1 MNLESQE
8 ITGYVYVP
16 DKQKLFTG
24 GKVGDR
30 EFINKDIELF
40 ANARPGDLVIKEDK
54 KPPYIVVDHDWITSI
69 ITQWP
74 GKLFKVSILNP
85 LDEKDINTGLVENIW
100 YTRTY
105 GLKIL
110 EELPAEVVFG
120 TNGKEIKNLLSLIQN
135 ITEVQVNQLAE
146 YALEVNRKLYSETWN
161 RWKNFCDG
169 SSSIED
175 YENVIASQSKNSQ
188 VKSPIGIGLS
198 VISNTFYQTVRK
210 LTRDDAL
217 EIDEEGEVC
226 LKAKWTAAGEHFLN
240 AAMSYES
247 NNLLTEQEKNQLRT
261 PVTKVFE
268 NIANF

>member
-1 MNLESQE
+1 MKLESQE

-16 DKQKLFTG
+16 DKQELFTG

-54 KPPYIVVDHDWITSI
+54 KPPYIVVDHHWTTSV

-100 YTRTY
+100 YTRSY
-105 GLKIL
+105 ALKIL

-120 TNGKEIKNLLSLIQN
+120 TSGIKIKNLLALIQN
-135 ITEVQVNQLAE
+135 ITEIQVYQLAD
-146 YALEVNRKLYSETWN
+146 YGLEVNRKLYSETWN

-175 YENVIASQSKNSQ
+175 YENVIASQPKNSQ
-188 VKSPIGIGLS
+188 LKSPIGIGLS

-210 LTRDDAL
+210 LTRDEAL

-226 LKAKWTAAGEHFLN
+226 LKAKWAAAGEHFLN
-240 AAMSYES
+240 AAMSYAP
-247 NNLLTEQEKNQLRT
+247 NNLLTDQEKKLLRK
-261 PVTKVFE
+261 PVAEVFE
-268 NIANF
+268 SIANF

>member
-16 DKQKLFTG
+16 DKQELFTG

-30 EFINKDIELF
+30 EFVNKDIELF

-54 KPPYIVVDHDWITSI
+54 KPPYIVVDHHWVTSL

-85 LDEKDINTGLVENIW
+85 LDEKDINAGLVENIW

-105 GLKIL
+105 ALKVL
-110 EELPAEVVFG
+110 EELPAEIVFG
-120 TNGKEIKNLLSLIQN
+120 ANGKEIKNLLALIQN
-135 ITEVQVNQLAE
+135 VTEVQVNQLADH
-146 YALEVNRKLYSETWN
+146 ALEVNRKLYSETWN

-169 SSSIED
+169 NLSIEN
-175 YENVIASQSKNSQ
+175 YENVISSQPKNSQ

-210 LTRDDAL
+210 LTQDEAL
-217 EIDEEGEVC
+217 EIDEDGEVW
-226 LKAKWTAAGEHFLN
+226 LKAKWAAAGEHFLN

-247 NNLLTEQEKNQLRT
+247 NDLLTNQEKKLLRK
-261 PVTKVFE
+261 PIIEVFE